1 MVEYGS
7 AMATISRTEDSTRA
21 LSIRVLVVEDY
32 EPFRRYICSMLEK
45 RSELHIVGEA
55 PDGLEGV
62 QQGEELRPDLI
73 LLHVGLPTLNGMEAA
88 RRIRNVSPKSKI
100 LFVSQESS
108 ADIVQEALSVG
119 LGYVVKM
126 RAGSELLAGLEA
138 VLQGRH
144 FVSGGL
150 LLHDSTGATDAQA
163 SQPPVPQS
171 TGC

>member
-88 RRIRNVSPKSKI
+88 DESAMSLLSPKYFS
-100 LFVSQESS
+100 
-108 ADIVQEALSVG
+108 
-119 LGYVVKM
+119 
-126 RAGSELLAGLEA
+126 
-138 VLQGRH
+138 
-144 FVSGGL
+144 
-150 LLHDSTGATDAQA
+150 
-163 SQPPVPQS
+163 
-171 TGC
+171 